1 MRAPLTMARLGLMS
15 LGVLLATAILH
26 QPVMAAG
33 QSDISTITL
42 TPVTQRIEAAT
53 SQTKTGSVTIINSGK
68 TDFDFIMYA
77 RPYSVSDIQYKPDY
91 TTLSSRADAYS
102 WVQFDKTSY
111 HLNVGERVDVPYTL
125 RVPASAAPGGHYG
138 VIFAE
143 MQPKP
148 QDTAQ
153 SVLRKKRVGTI
164 LFVNVKGATID
175 KGSFVRDN
183 VSFWQTQAPLTASLQ
198 LKNDG
203 NTDFAAT
210 TSMVVKDLFGR
221 TKYSI
226 SQQSS
231 VFPSTTRE
239 ITMQWNDSPWFG
251 LYNVELHASYL
262 KDTHDSSHY
271 VLLMPRWLPAIFVV
285 ILLIGVAYAA
295 IRRRR

>member
-1 MRAPLTMARLGLMS
+1 MRAPLTMARLGVIS

-26 QPVMAAG
+26 QPVMATS

-53 SQTKTGSVTIINSGK
+53 SQSQTGSVTIINSGK

-77 RPYSVSDIQYKPDY
+77 RPYSVSDVQYKPDY
-91 TTLSSRADAYS
+91 TTLGPRSDAYS
-102 WVQFDKTSY
+102 WVQFNKTSY
-111 HLNVGERVDVPYTL
+111 HLNVGERVNVPYTL

-143 MQPKP
+143 MQPKT
-148 QDTAQ
+148 QDTTQ

-164 LFVNVKGATID
+164 LFVNVKGATIS
-175 KGSFVRDN
+175 KGSFVHDN
-183 VSFWQTQAPLTASLQ
+183 VTFWQTQSPLTASLQ

-203 NTDFAAT
+203 NTDFTAT

-231 VFPSTTRE
+231 LFPSTTRE
-239 ITMQWNDSPWFG
+239 IAMQWKDSPWFG
-251 LYNVELHASYL
+251 LYKVELHAAYL
-262 KDTHDSSHY
+262 NDTHDSNHY
-271 VLLMPRWLPAIFVV
+271 VLLMPRWLPAIFIV